1 MSDERSTSPEELLKS
16 AQTLRWEVGGNVH
29 EALTE
34 AIYTDAASI
43 ADRAVSRPEES
54 PKFDLDRTIDKIVTH
69 RFWGFP
75 VMILLFALVF
85 WITIT
90 GANVPSAWL
99 ASLLIGKGQPWLSE
113 IALSLGFPLWLKGLL
128 IDGMYLATAWV
139 ISVML
144 PPMAIFFPLFTLLE
158 DFGYLPRVS
167 FNLDSASKKSGAHG
181 KQALSMMMGF
191 GCNAAGVIA
200 TRIIDSPRERLI
212 AIITNNF
219 ALCNG
224 RWPTQILIATIFI
237 AHWFEYWRFLSCHQ

>member
-1 MSDERSTSPEELLKS
+1 VSDERSISPEKLLKS

-43 ADRAVSRPEES
+43 AD
-54 PKFDLDRTIDKIVTH
+54 
-69 RFWGFP
+69 
-75 VMILLFALVF
+75 VF

-99 ASLLIGKGQPWLSE
+99 ASLLIGKGHPWLSE

-144 PPMAIFFPLFTLLE
+144 PPMAIFFPLFTLSHTAN
-158 DFGYLPRVS
+158 RRSV
-167 FNLDSASKKSGAHG
+167 
-181 KQALSMMMGF
+181 
-191 GCNAAGVIA
+191 
-200 TRIIDSPRERLI
+200 
-212 AIITNNF
+212 
-219 ALCNG
+219 
-224 RWPTQILIATIFI
+224 
-237 AHWFEYWRFLSCHQ
+237 

>member
-1 MSDERSTSPEELLKS
+1 MSDERSISPEKLLKS

-99 ASLLIGKGQPWLSE
+99 ASLL
-113 IALSLGFPLWLKGLL
+113 
-128 IDGMYLATAWV
+128 
-139 ISVML
+139 
-144 PPMAIFFPLFTLLE
+144 
-158 DFGYLPRVS
+158 
-167 FNLDSASKKSGAHG
+167 
-181 KQALSMMMGF
+181 
-191 GCNAAGVIA
+191 
-200 TRIIDSPRERLI
+200 
-212 AIITNNF
+212 
-219 ALCNG
+219 
-224 RWPTQILIATIFI
+224 
-237 AHWFEYWRFLSCHQ
+237 